1 MLPLGSVAARLVCES
16 LACFAPAR
24 APSVQPMANYLSP
37 IPIRHPLVPH
47 VLLITL
53 ALFLETLNH
62 KRGATQSAQEKTP
75 GGDTQCQDLLQL
87 RDE

>member
-1 MLPLGSVAARLVCES
+1 MWVPGLLCPC
-16 LACFAPAR
+16 R
-24 APSVQPMANYLSP
+24 ALSVQPMAKYLSL
-37 IPIRHPLVPH
+37 ISVRHPLFPC

-75 GGDTQCQDLLQL
+75 GGDTQCQGLLQL